1 MILDMKDPNSYFR
14 LFTSGFDITWR
25 NYLFTGDR
33 EIKNSWKI
41 QDLVRSLYS
50 FTTPSIKS
58 IWCFSW
64 IVLDMTDFSWV
75 LQVKQ
80 IKIFLKQSTLLKRT
94 SLLKFISRSSILDQV
109 CCWWLHLLL
118 RFYHYPS
125 NYVLAW
131 CCSVY
136 LFFYSFLLVSS
147 NVQWVAIGK
156 SCIFHGRKTAFI
168 SFCIVSDCCV
178 MKNSIFC
185 YESSSLCYFT
195 LTSSMSC
202 SLWVYCENLCGT
214 RAIMDF
220 VCNCIDFVVIFYLK
234 SAFWFQGHLLQ
245 GWRRFQVT

>member
-1 MILDMKDPNSYFR
+1 MIIEDIDDIGYEGPQF
-14 LFTSGFDITWR
+14 LFQIIYEWFWH
-25 NYLFTGDR
+25 YLEELFTGDR

-80 IKIFLKQSTLLKRT
+80 IKIFLKLSTLLKRT

-136 LFFYSFLLVSS
+136 LFFFSHVFLFFSF
-147 NVQWVAIGK
+147 G
-156 SCIFHGRKTAFI
+156 FI
-168 SFCIVSDCCV
+168 KCTMSGNWEKLYISWK
-178 MKNSIFC
+178 KNSIYFFLYRERLLC
-185 YESSSLCYFT
+185 YEKQHFLLWKLVSLLFHFD
-195 LTSSMSC
+195 
-202 SLWVYCENLCGT
+202 
-214 RAIMDF
+214 I
-220 VCNCIDFVVIFYLK
+220 
-234 SAFWFQGHLLQ
+234 
-245 GWRRFQVT
+245 

>member
-109 CCWWLHLLL
+109 CC
-118 RFYHYPS
+118 
-125 NYVLAW
+125 
-131 CCSVY
+131 
-136 LFFYSFLLVSS
+136 
-147 NVQWVAIGK
+147 
-156 SCIFHGRKTAFI
+156 
-168 SFCIVSDCCV
+168 
-178 MKNSIFC
+178 
-185 YESSSLCYFT
+185 
-195 LTSSMSC
+195 
-202 SLWVYCENLCGT
+202 
-214 RAIMDF
+214 
-220 VCNCIDFVVIFYLK
+220 
-234 SAFWFQGHLLQ
+234 
-245 GWRRFQVT
+245 

>member
-1 MILDMKDPNSYFR
+1 MLTHGIYEGKGIGSIVEARLSFSFSFCYFGYFSR
-14 LFTSGFDITWR
+14 ITWEQMKQKIDYWGYR
-25 NYLFTGDR
+25 WYWIWRTPILISDYLRVVLTLLGGIIYWWYR

-80 IKIFLKQSTLLKRT
+80 IKIFLKLSTLLKHT
-94 SLLKFISRSSILDQV
+94 SLLKFISHSSILDQV

-131 CCSVY
+131 CCS
-136 LFFYSFLLVSS
+136 L
-147 NVQWVAIGK
+147 
-156 SCIFHGRKTAFI
+156 
-168 SFCIVSDCCV
+168 
-178 MKNSIFC
+178 
-185 YESSSLCYFT
+185 
-195 LTSSMSC
+195 
-202 SLWVYCENLCGT
+202 
-214 RAIMDF
+214 
-220 VCNCIDFVVIFYLK
+220 
-234 SAFWFQGHLLQ
+234 
-245 GWRRFQVT
+245 